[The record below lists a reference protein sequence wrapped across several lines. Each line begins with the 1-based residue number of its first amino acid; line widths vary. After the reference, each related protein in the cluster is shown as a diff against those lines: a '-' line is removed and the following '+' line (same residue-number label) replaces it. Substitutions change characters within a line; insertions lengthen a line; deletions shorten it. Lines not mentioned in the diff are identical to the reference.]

1 MNIYS
6 DPFESLKDFPF
17 DLKALEESG
26 QIEPLTVPDI
36 PWNSGLKGTYKNGPL
51 SEEHKKKISETK
63 KGVSNYH
70 PPHSEET
77 KKKISEAKS
86 GKLLTKEH
94 KKKISQGL
102 QGRKQTDNQKKVVAE
117 KLSKQYLIT
126 DPDGN
131 EFIVTNLSKFCR
143 ENNLAACNMYRNH
156 IKNWSCRKL

>member
-17 DLKALEESG
+17 DLKALEQSG
-26 QIEPLTVPDI
+26 QIELLPVTNI

-51 SEEHKKKISETK
+51 SEEHKKKISKSK
-63 KGVSNYH
+63 KGKSVKQ
-70 PPHSEET
+70 PPCAEET
-77 KKKISEAKS
+77 KKKISETKK
-86 GKLLTKEH
+86 GKLLSKEH

-102 QGRKQTDNQKKVVAE
+102 TGRKQSDNQKKLVAE
-117 KLSKQYLIT
+117 KLSKQYLII

-131 EFIVTNLSKFCR
+131 EFIVTNMLKFCR